1 MKKIL
6 CPVDGSEISQKAA
19 DEAVAL
25 ARKFG
30 SEVIFLSVVEV
41 KIAFFNSKS
50 IPPNIIEIQEAME
63 KEATLE
69 FDKFLDTLIKKY
81 KDSGLILKKEIV
93 KGLVDIEIEE
103 FAKDNQID
111 LIVMGRRG
119 FSHAKRFFVG
129 STTRKIIATAP
140 CSVMVVKE

>member
-6 CPVDGSEISQKAA
+6 VPVDGSQISLKAA

-25 ARKFG
+25 AMKFE
-30 SEVIFLSVVEV
+30 SELIFLSVVEV
-41 KIAFFNSKS
+41 KIPFFSGKV
-50 IPPNIIEIQEAME
+50 IPPNIVEIQKEME

-69 FDKFLDTLIKKY
+69 FDKLLNSLMEKY
-81 KDSGLILKKEIV
+81 KDSGLILKKKIV
-93 KGLVDIEIEE
+93 NGLVDIEIEE
-103 FAKDNQID
+103 FAKNNHID

-119 FSHAKRFFVG
+119 FSPAKRFFVG
-129 STTRKIIATAP
+129 STTRKMVATAP